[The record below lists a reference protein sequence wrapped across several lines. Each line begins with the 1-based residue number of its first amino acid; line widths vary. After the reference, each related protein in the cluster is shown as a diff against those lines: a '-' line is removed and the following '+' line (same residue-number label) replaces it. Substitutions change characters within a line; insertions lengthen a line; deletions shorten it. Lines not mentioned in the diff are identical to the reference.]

1 MLLFDL
7 ADISDH
13 LAKLVDFNNK
23 EGIVLLHVANNKKIF
38 IIGTCEDDAKVAGSC
53 PVWAG
58 HGECSE
64 NPAFMLAKCRKSC
77 DPCGG
82 KIFVSHT
89 NIPAFLKFY
98 FFIAKIS
105 KKG

>member
-23 EGIVLLHVANNKKIF
+23 EGIVLLHVANNKNIF

-53 PVWAG
+53 AAWADS
-58 HGECSE
+58 GECWE
-64 NPAFMLAKCRKSC
+64 NPKFMLKRCRKSC
-77 DPCGG
+77 KVCGG
-82 KIFVSHT
+82 K
-89 NIPAFLKFY
+89 FLNQYSCSFMCCQ
-98 FFIAKIS
+98 
-105 KKG
+105 

>member
-1 MLLFDL
+1 MTLGYFWPTCPNPISS
-7 ADISDH
+7 DIINRNICS
-13 LAKLVDFNNK
+13 V
-23 EGIVLLHVANNKKIF
+23 
-38 IIGTCEDDAKVAGSC
+38 GTCENDAKVAGSC

-82 KIFVSHT
+82 KFSAYHMQD
-89 NIPAFLKFY
+89 NK
-98 FFIAKIS
+98 
-105 KKG
+105 